1 MWHAGRRHSTQSSPL
16 QYGGRDGAGCRH
28 TGAGMTAFTEMLEQS
43 YRIEE
48 PSLVLG
54 AALEGQQVHQDPKIR
69 LPLSM
74 TNRHGLVA
82 GATGTG
88 KTKTLQLLTEQ
99 LSAHGVP
106 VFVADMKGDL
116 SGLAMPG
123 ESTPRV
129 SARATDIG
137 WDWKAK
143 GIPVEFVSLTGASGV
158 QLRATVSSFGP
169 LLLGKV
175 LSLNDTQ
182 TSVLTMV
189 FRYADDQRLPLLD
202 LPDLRAVLQWLGT
215 DEGKD
220 ALAGYGGMSSQTVG
234 VLLRKLIELESQG
247 ADRFFGEPEFDVR
260 DMLRTT
266 SDGRGVVTC
275 LELADVQDKP

>member
-1 MWHAGRRHSTQSSPL
+1 
-16 QYGGRDGAGCRH
+16 
-28 TGAGMTAFTEMLEQS
+28 MTAFTEMLEQS
-43 YRIEE
+43 YGIEE

-54 AALEGQQVHQDPKIR
+54 AALEGQQVHQNPKIR

-99 LSAHGVP
+99 LSAQGVP

-137 WDWKAK
+137 WDWTAK
-143 GIPVEFVSLTGASGV
+143 GYRLSSSVSRVPAE
-158 QLRATVSSFGP
+158 SSC
-169 LLLGKV
+169 V
-175 LSLNDTQ
+175 RLSAL
-182 TSVLTMV
+182 SV
-189 FRYADDQRLPLLD
+189 RCC
-202 LPDLRAVLQWLGT
+202 W
-215 DEGKD
+215 
-220 ALAGYGGMSSQTVG
+220 
-234 VLLRKLIELESQG
+234 
-247 ADRFFGEPEFDVR
+247 
-260 DMLRTT
+260 
-266 SDGRGVVTC
+266 GRC
-275 LELADVQDKP
+275 SR